1 MADKDPF
8 EMSDDELASEL
19 DHDDIKE
26 SGHGDE
32 AFDISGDDHE
42 SAEGA
47 DSGDEADREAAAL
60 RREVEALRRE
70 QEAARVAEQQAQA
83 RARVEAEQQ
92 ARARE
97 LEQKEQALTAKRRK
111 ALEED
116 DLDAFDQIDAELT
129 DVRLERRT
137 MASANTSAARPA
149 EADSG
154 MSDVADPAKA
164 WAALHPEFFT
174 DPAFKQRALAIN
186 EALLKEGYRVDD
198 PKLYRELS
206 ERLAKPEKDE
216 KPRQRAGQVAG
227 VSRGNAVSGARPASQ
242 RKLTSDDL
250 RSMRRYNMDP
260 QNPAHRRAWANRNAP
275 L

>member
-1 MADKDPF
+1 MADTDTDIDPF
-8 EMSDDELASEL
+8 DIDDTFVEEELHDDEARERSE
-19 DHDDIKE
+19 DDYKAADTDGRADE
-26 SGHGDE
+26 SGSDTE
-32 AFDISGDDHE
+32 A
-42 SAEGA
+42 
-47 DSGDEADREAAAL
+47 L
-60 RREVEALRRE
+60 KREVEALRRE
-70 QEAARVAEQQAQA
+70 HEAARVAEQEAQA

-137 MASANTSAARPA
+137 MASANTSAVRPA

-164 WAALHPEFFT
+164 WAALHPEFFS
-174 DPAFKQRALAIN
+174 DPAFKARALEIN
-186 EALLKEGYRVDD
+186 EALLAEGYKVDD

-206 ERLAKPEKDE
+206 ARLEVKPEKGE
-216 KPRQRAGQVAG
+216 KPRQRAGAVAG
-227 VSRGNAVSGARPASQ
+227 VSRGNGVSQKPASQ
-242 RKLTSDDL
+242 RKLNGEDL
-250 RSMRRYNMDP
+250 RSMRKYSLDP
-260 QNPAHRRAWANRNAP
+260 NNPAHRRAWANRNAP